1 MASVRS
7 GMDYIYD
14 RLKVAGPITV
24 ADYMKEC
31 LISPL
36 TGYYMQKDV
45 FGAKGDYTTSPE
57 ISQIFGELLAVWVLA
72 DWMVN
77 NEDKPF
83 QLVELG
89 PGRGTLSKDI
99 LRVFGQFK
107 QTHQKVSLHL
117 IEMSPAMS
125 RLQEETLTGNKST
138 SAPSAELISPYKSC
152 TLASGVEVHWY
163 LSVKDV
169 PKGLS
174 YFIAH
179 EFFDALP
186 VHQFMKTPQ
195 GWREVMVD
203 RDLTAAEGEEVGKAL
218 RFVLA
223 PGPTLA
229 SSNFSHLLPEGA
241 EQGELCLEG
250 MSLVTELAERVRD
263 HGGGALIADYGETE
277 IKKHTLRSF
286 KQHQAHDVLKEPGTA
301 DLTADVNYGVIQK
314 VVSAVGVGCHGPM
327 NQNKFLHKMGI
338 RRRLEV
344 LLQKAT
350 PTQAKDLLSGYEM
363 LTHPEQM
370 GTRYKFLALTPSSQH
385 IPTPF

>member
-1 MASVRS
+1 
-7 GMDYIYD
+7 MDYIYD
-14 RLKVAGPITV
+14 RLKVAGPVTV

-89 PGRGTLSKDI
+89 PGRGTLAKDI

-117 IEMSPAMS
+117 VEMSRPMS
-125 RLQEETLTGNKST
+125 KLQEETLTGNVST
-138 SAPSAELISPYKSC
+138 STPFAELTSPYKSC
-152 TLASGVEVHWY
+152 TLPSGVDVHWY

-186 VHQFMKTPQ
+186 IHQFMKTVQ

-203 RDLTAAEGEEVGKAL
+203 RDVTVEEGKGEKAL

-223 PGPTLA
+223 PGPTLT
-229 SSNFSHLLPEGA
+229 SSMFAHLLPEGA
-241 EQGELCLEG
+241 EEAELCLEA
-250 MSLVTELAERVRD
+250 MSLVTELAERIRD
-263 HGGGALIADYGETE
+263 CGGGALIVDYGDVE

-286 KQHQAHDVLKEPGTA
+286 KQHQPHDVLKDPGTA
-301 DLTADVNYGVIQK
+301 DLTADVNYGILQK
-314 VVSAVGVGCHGPM
+314 VVSTLGVGCHGPI

-350 PTQAKDLLSGYEM
+350 QDQAKDLLSGYEM
-363 LTHPEQM
+363 LTHPEKM
-370 GTRYKFLALTPSSQH
+370 GNRYKFMALSPLSQH